1 MYIYTHPESEQ
12 VDQKGHVALEAA
24 PEVVLKVP
32 EQLRADVPQFAERGR
47 VEK

>member
-12 VDQKGHVALEAA
+12 VDQKGHVALKAA

>member
-1 MYIYTHPESEQ
+1 MYIDAHPQGEQ

-32 EQLRADVPQFAERGR
+32 EQLRADVPQLAEKEK